1 MPTVNPEKWREVKDI
16 LYAAL
21 RHSPATREKFLDE
34 SCRND
39 DDLRREVESLILS
52 SEEAGTFMQNPA
64 VNEVADVITKNTEKL
79 RAEQNFSHYKIIK
92 SIGAGG
98 MGEVYLGEDT
108 KLKRKV
114 ALKILPAEFALDAE
128 RMRRFALEAE
138 AVSALNHPNIL
149 TIYETGE
156 FENTNYIASE
166 YVEGET
172 LSERIKREPLD
183 IQSTLDA
190 AVQIMSA
197 LQAAHGAGII
207 HRDIKPDN
215 VMIRPD
221 GVVKL
226 LDFGIAKLSA
236 KKVESIGAEAVTAI
250 VAYTKTGMI
259 IGTANYMSPEQ
270 ARGKAVDART
280 DIFSFGLVLY
290 EMLCGKRAFA
300 GDNPMDVIALV
311 LHKEP
316 IPLSRLTPDISPE
329 IERIVNKTLKK
340 DCEERYQTA
349 KDLLIDLKDARADL
363 EFQNKLER
371 SNSAPHQTE
380 AGTQIINEVANAAH
394 TTLSAEYIV
403 TEIKSNKFGFIAL
416 SVLLFAAIGFGY
428 WFFSN
433 PSAEITKQT
442 SNTKQIESIAVLPFV
457 NESGSADTEYL
468 SDGMTETL
476 IGSLSQLSQ
485 LNVKSRSS
493 VFRYKAANAD
503 ARQIAKELN
512 VQAVLN
518 GRVTER
524 GGNLSLYV
532 ELVDVALDK
541 VIWSQTYNHPMTN
554 LVALQA
560 EIARDVSGNLQTK
573 LSNADEQKL
582 AKNYTTNPEA
592 YQLYL
597 KGNYHWNRHTLEDLH
612 KGIEYFNQ
620 ALEKDPK
627 YALAYFGLAASYGV
641 LGNSYLPPKEAYPQ
655 ADAYAAK
662 ALAIDDTL
670 SYAHTALGANRLY
683 YDWNWAEAEKELKRA
698 QTLDSNNAEAH
709 LLYGDFLDITGQFDE
724 ARAERKRSLEI
735 DPLSPR
741 FNMAAGATLYF
752 ARQTDEAIAQLE
764 KTISLEPRYDES
776 YIYLGQ
782 AFEQKKM
789 FAQAIA
795 TFQKGLTQ
803 AERSPQL
810 VAALGHAYALN
821 GERGKALKSLD
832 ELREM
837 SKSQYVSPYLFAVVY
852 LGLDDQDQTF
862 IWLEKAFQDRSFFL
876 IWLKV
881 EPLFDNLR
889 GDSRFQDLMRRVGL
903 SQ

>member
-1 MPTVNPEKWREVKDI
+1 MPTVNPEKWQTVKEI

-21 RHSPATREKFLDE
+21 RHSPAEREKFLDE
-34 SCRND
+34 LCQND
-39 DDLRREVESLILS
+39 ADLRREVESLILS

-64 VNEVADVITKNTEKL
+64 VNEVADVITENKEKL
-79 RAEQNFSHYKIIK
+79 RADQHFSHYKIIK

-108 KLKRKV
+108 KLKRKI
-114 ALKILPAEFALDAE
+114 ALKILPADFAKDAE
-128 RMRRFALEAE
+128 RMRRFGLEAE

-172 LSERIKREPLD
+172 LGERLQREPLNLQTALD
-183 IQSTLDA
+183 IAIQVT
-190 AVQIMSA
+190 SA

-221 GVVKL
+221 SLVKL
-226 LDFGIAKLSA
+226 LDFGIAKLSE
-236 KKVESIGAEAVTAI
+236 KKIESIGAEAATAAI
-250 VAYTKTGMI
+250 KAHTKTGMI

-280 DIFSFGLVLY
+280 DIFSFGLVFY
-290 EMLCGKRAFA
+290 ETLTGRKAFA
-300 GDNPMDVIALV
+300 GDNVMDVIASI

-316 IPLSRLTPDISPE
+316 IPLNRHKPDVPPE

-349 KDLLIDLKDARADL
+349 KDLLIDLKDARQEL

-371 SNSAPHQTE
+371 SSSAPVRE
-380 AGTQIINEVANAAH
+380 SGATQIINDAETKTAH
-394 TTLSAEYIV
+394 TTSSAEYIV
-403 TEIKSNKFGFIAL
+403 KEIKSNKLSFIIF
-416 SVLLFAAIGFGY
+416 SVLLLAAIGFGY

-433 PSAEITKQT
+433 SSAETTKQT
-442 SNTKQIESIAVLPFV
+442 SNTKQIESIAVMPFV
-457 NESGSADTEYL
+457 NQSGNADTEYL

-493 VFRYKAANAD
+493 VFRYKGANTD
-503 ARQIAKELN
+503 SRQIAKELN

-518 GRVTER
+518 GRVVER

-532 ELVDVALDK
+532 ELVDVAADK
-541 VIWSQTYNHPMTN
+541 VIWSQTYNRQMTN

-573 LSNADEQKL
+573 LSGADERKL
-582 AKNYTTNPEA
+582 TKSYTENAEA

-597 KGNYHWNRHTLEDLH
+597 RGNYHWNKHTLEDLQ
-612 KGIEYFNQ
+612 KGIGYFNQ
-620 ALEKDPK
+620 ALEKDPN
-627 YALAYFGLAASYGV
+627 YALAYAGLSASYGV
-641 LGNSYLPPKEAYPQ
+641 LGNTYLPPKEAYPQ
-655 ADAYAAK
+655 AAGYAAK

-670 SYAHTALGANRLY
+670 SFAHTTLGANRLY

-709 LLYGDFLDITGQFDE
+709 LLYGDFLDILGRFDE
-724 ARAERKRSLEI
+724 TKAERKRALEL

-741 FNMAAGATLYF
+741 FNMAAGATFYF
-752 ARQTDEAIAQLE
+752 ARQHDEAIAQLE
-764 KTISLEPRYDES
+764 KTISLEPRYAES
-776 YIYLGQ
+776 YVYLGQ
-782 AFEQKKM
+782 AYEQKKM
-789 FAQAIA
+789 FAQAIV

-810 VAALGHAYALN
+810 VAALGHADALD
-821 GERGKALKSLD
+821 GERGKALKALD

-852 LGLDDQDQTF
+852 LGLGDKDQTF

-881 EPLFDNLR
+881 EPLFDPLR
-889 GDSRFQDLMRRVGL
+889 DDSRFQNLLRRIGL
-903 SQ
+903 